1 MVQTQTTGYPA
12 AISKMGTRKMGRQS
26 LHGTKIVFDF
36 PDIGDK
42 QPRLV

>member
-1 MVQTQTTGYPA
+1 MQKQTTGCAA

-26 LHGTKIVFDF
+26 LYGTMIVFHF